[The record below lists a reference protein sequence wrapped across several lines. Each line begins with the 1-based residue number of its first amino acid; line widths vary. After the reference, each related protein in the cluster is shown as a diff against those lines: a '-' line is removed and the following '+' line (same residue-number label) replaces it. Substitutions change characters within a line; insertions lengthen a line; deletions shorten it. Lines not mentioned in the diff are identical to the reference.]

1 MFLSFCCRLHKL
13 ISVGLKSLAR
23 KAVVLCIEGMKNP
36 THSNEMLRIVL
47 DLAMVHQSVFDLTF
61 RRPVPERPDA
71 VRCISHRCSLLICDM
86 LMANECIITAVDR
99 ITPHNRRDT
108 RTTGQSGR
116 KDADDRC
123 TGGM

>member
-1 MFLSFCCRLHKL
+1 
-13 ISVGLKSLAR
+13 
-23 KAVVLCIEGMKNP
+23 
-36 THSNEMLRIVL
+36 MLRIVL

-71 VRCISHRCSLLICDM
+71 VRCIPHCCSLLIWDAVM
-86 LMANECIITAVDR
+86 TNEGIITAVDR

-116 KDADDRC
+116 KDADDRR
-123 TGGM
+123 TRGM